1 LYDATI
7 MRPTTS
13 RPAPGDTPLVARV
26 RAASRVLV
34 RELGFMRP
42 TLAATTHSPSA
53 VHALL
58 EIGTRGGLSA
68 AELAD
73 VLALEKSSVSRM
85 LRKLVETGELKETPS
100 AGDGRVKLLTLAPR
114 GRRTL
119 AAIHAFANAQVATA
133 LERLAE
139 PQRQAVADGLEAYA
153 QALAAQRRPS
163 GRRPPP
169 GLRIEAGYR
178 PGVIGRVAEMH
189 GRYYAQAVGFGQF
202 FESKVA
208 GELAEFAGRLQQPRN
223 QLWVALQGE
232 RIVGSVAIDGEDLG
246 GDTAHLR
253 WFILDDGLRGAGVGR
268 RMLAAA
274 LAFCDERRFAATQLW
289 TLRGLDAARRLY
301 EAGGFVLA
309 DERAGDQWGKTL
321 VEQRFVRERG
331 AAAAAAD

>member
-7 MRPTTS
+7 MRKTTS
-13 RPAPGDTPLVARV
+13 RHDPRDAPLVARV

-42 TLAATTHSPSA
+42 TLAATAHSPSA

-58 EIGTRGGLSA
+58 EIGARGGLSA

-85 LRKLVETGELKETPS
+85 LRKLIDGGELREMPS
-100 AGDGRVKLLTLAPR
+100 ADDGRVKLLQLGPR

-119 AAIHAFANAQVATA
+119 ATIHAFADDQVATA
-133 LERLAE
+133 LARLGE
-139 PQRQAVADGLEAYA
+139 PRRHAVAEGLEAYA

-163 GRRPPP
+163 ERPAPP
-169 GLRIEAGYR
+169 DIRIETGYR

-189 GRYYAQAVGFGQF
+189 GRYYAREVGFGQF

-208 GELAEFAGRLQQPRN
+208 AGLAEFAGRLERPGNR
-223 QLWVALQGE
+223 LWVALQGE

-246 GDTAHLR
+246 GNTAHLR
-253 WFILDDGLRGAGVGR
+253 WFILADGLRGAGIGR
-268 RMLAAA
+268 RLLGGA
-274 LAFCDERRFAATQLW
+274 LAFCDERAFASTQLW

-309 DERAGDQWGKTL
+309 EESHGDQWGKNV
-321 VEQRFVRERG
+321 VEQRFTRARG
-331 AAAAAAD
+331 ALAR